1 VWSEYL
7 RRRQMRLVIAKAFLF
22 GVLVFFVIDAAVVV
36 YVVYILQH
44 NLSYFA
50 SHSEFNP
57 YFGASVVLGV
67 ATSVAS
73 YFPLRKRTETRIREL
88 SDLIDKLMS
97 PAGQEEASNA
107 LAATRKMLE
116 ALPEI
121 AKPRYQDALVLGL
134 IAFLLVTMTPLAA
147 VGLFV
152 GLAVFLYF
160 RYEAKRTYEREL
172 ASLDNQRKV
181 FEEKMDSFA
190 QTL

>member
-1 VWSEYL
+1 
-7 RRRQMRLVIAKAFLF
+7 MRLVIAKAFLF
-22 GVLVFFVIDAAVVV
+22 GVLVFFVIDAVVVAYVV
-36 YVVYILQH
+36 YVLQH

-88 SDLIDKLMS
+88 SDLIDQLKS
-97 PAGQEEASNA
+97 PAGHEEASNA
-107 LAATRKMLE
+107 LLATRKMLE

-134 IAFLLVTMTPLAA
+134 IAFLVVTLTPLAA

-172 ASLDNQRKV
+172 ASLDNQRKT